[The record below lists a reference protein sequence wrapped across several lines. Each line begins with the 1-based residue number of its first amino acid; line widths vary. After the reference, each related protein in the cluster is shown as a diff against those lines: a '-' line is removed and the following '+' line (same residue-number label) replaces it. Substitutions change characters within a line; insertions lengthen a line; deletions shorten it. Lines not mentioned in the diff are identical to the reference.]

1 MEEFGSYL
9 RRLREERGLSR
20 PQLRDRLV
28 ERWGSDRSLSTAQLG
43 NWEAGETEGISA
55 PMLARVGVI
64 LDADLEELFRRL
76 VAASTKENP

>member
-55 PMLARVGVI
+55 PMLARLVVV
-64 LDADLEELFRRL
+64 LEADYDEVFSRL
-76 VAASTKENP
+76 W